1 MRILA
6 LHGSRQNGEVF
17 RTRLAPVVTRL
28 EDAGH
33 QVVFVDAPHELPM
46 GVGDEVP
53 MRTWWSSGGGDV
65 RDTTGWDTSLEALR
79 EMWTSRGPFQG
90 IIGFS
95 QGASAGLILCELADA
110 ADECF
115 ASLRCA
121 VLCAGY
127 VVPSPARAV
136 PNPIV
141 SSRIRAM
148 IIAGDADEAVPP
160 ADTLACAHR
169 FHSSITRTHPGNH
182 AFPSKSQDTR
192 AVAEFFDETD
202 VIDKVGTPG
211 PGDVDQSP
219 GMSEEVAE
227 ELEALAAIFDDEM
240 RIESSVP
247 DRHLEGGPV
256 TVSFTLPGVAEAMDP
271 TDPSSYDPRVAL
283 TLPRSYPGSCPAPS
297 LLGIPGTVAG
307 RMSPGLVD
315 VTRVTGEGL
324 LGEAMLFSIVSEVRE
339 WAEGAARDAVAA
351 GEFATVAR
359 EGGTEVNGDEENDA
373 DPDNVNPA
381 GDDEDDEADVT
392 NRWWEAETT
401 DQALVEAAT
410 MEALEAETALGPS
423 ARAHV
428 PVRGGGG
435 GRWSYTIGLVGKP
448 SAGKSSFF
456 NAATELGA
464 GDAGLARCAPHP
476 FTTIEPNVGRAFAP
490 APCPCAVAG
499 LSDVCE
505 PSHGRESVGGVHC
518 RRIPVFVKD
527 VAGLVPGAHAGRG
540 RGNAFLNDLCDAD
553 VLIHVIDASGRTDR
567 EGVDQVGA
575 GNDADDLSSSPDR
588 DPAGDVQWV
597 REELHHWI
605 FGNVRRKWRSVRRK
619 PEKLQDLFV
628 GYHCVRATAD
638 VALERMPDIPDPRAI
653 TRERILAWTEHE
665 LHLLVAHFLRVRFP
679 ILLALNKA
687 DLTGASARIE
697 AVKVRWGGE
706 PAVSVSATASR
717 WCFEAKSRGDLVE
730 DGDGVL
736 TWVGGDGCV
745 DGGEAYLT
753 RLDAAGVL
761 GDGTAMSGVRRA
773 LKAAVALKPPVLG
786 FPVDDLDT
794 GASCRRTGRCVDDAS
809 TGVGALRECVVL
821 RPGSTVWDMFSAAQS
836 RGGGGGGG
844 EDGASVAARGEFV
857 RAECRDGPDG
867 CRRRLLRRDEAIH
880 EGNCVV
886 KFYTNR
892 KASWQGKKK

>member
-53 MRTWWSSGGGDV
+53 MRAWWSCGGGDV
-65 RDTTGWDTSLEALR
+65 RDTTGWDTSLEVLR

-110 ADECF
+110 PDECF

-127 VVPSPARAV
+127 VVPSPGAV

-169 FHSSITRTHPGNH
+169 FHRSITRTHPGNH

-307 RMSPGLVD
+307 RMSPGLEGV
-315 VTRVTGEGL
+315 VRATGEGL

-339 WAEGAARDAVAA
+339 WAEGAARNAVAA

-359 EGGTEVNGDEENDA
+359 EGGTEVNGVEENDA

-381 GDDEDDEADVT
+381 GDDEDGEAGVT

-435 GRWSYTIGLVGKP
+435 GRWGYTIGLVGKP
-448 SAGKSSFF
+448 SAGKSTFF

-464 GDAGLARCAPHP
+464 GDAGLAKCAPHP

-499 LSDVCE
+499 LSETCE
-505 PSHGRESVGGVHC
+505 PSHGRESIGGVHC

-653 TRERILAWTEHE
+653 TRERILAWTERE

-679 ILLALNKA
+679 ILFALNKA
-687 DLTGASARIE
+687 DLTGATTRIE

-706 PAVSVSATASR
+706 PAVSVSAAASR

-761 GDGTAMSGVRRA
+761 AEAARARRRRATRWQLMPCRSRERGGAGVRR
-773 LKAAVALKPPVLG
+773 LLQ
-786 FPVDDLDT
+786 
-794 GASCRRTGRCVDDAS
+794 
-809 TGVGALRECVVL
+809 GVG
-821 RPGSTVWDMFSAAQS
+821 S
-836 RGGGGGGG
+836 
-844 EDGASVAARGEFV
+844 
-857 RAECRDGPDG
+857 
-867 CRRRLLRRDEAIH
+867 RRRLRILRISRASAGSEGDQRWIGAQHGSRGTRTRGRMVAEAISMTRR
-880 EGNCVV
+880 GATAVV
-886 KFYTNR
+886 TRLERRRGATFQPFFTAPSSLLVHWISLL
-892 KASWQGKKK
+892 KARSTPISTCPRSRLPRSR